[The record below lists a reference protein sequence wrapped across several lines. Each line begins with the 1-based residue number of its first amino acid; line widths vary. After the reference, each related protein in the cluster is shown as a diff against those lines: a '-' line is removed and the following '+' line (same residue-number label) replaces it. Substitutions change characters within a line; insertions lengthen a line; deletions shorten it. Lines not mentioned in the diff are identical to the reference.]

1 MKMHIDGK
9 YMFKLISA
17 LSILIS
23 STSCANYLNSLNPD
37 ECSALADAAGII
49 YTGNTTKM
57 EIPVYGTMSLNPPES
72 TRVDLKDGSVEL
84 TFTACGDTTYYI
96 YFNDADSSGFTR
108 YYSGENISFGDGKF
122 SVLDRDSTLV
132 YSNNESGVYTIPD
145 FQPGESKIILTKDG
159 SAGNV
164 FIYVWSRS
172 KYGSASS
179 VSVQY
184 GDSYSPSG
192 FTQDWVCPGESHEYS
207 FYARGGELYNIHWVD
222 LDSSDRAGILG
233 DDENLTY
240 GCYQIY
246 NSSGKCRLYGDI
258 SGTFTPDETD
268 TYRMVV
274 TTWGLRCSDG
284 GPYWDGNTAFRIYQ

>member
-37 ECSALADAAGII
+37 ECSALADAVGII

-108 YYSGENISFGDGKF
+108 YYSAIVPLHLRQLHIKF
-122 SVLDRDSTLV
+122 PFWLKCSLFV
-132 YSNNESGVYTIPD
+132 NN
-145 FQPGESKIILTKDG
+145 
-159 SAGNV
+159 
-164 FIYVWSRS
+164 
-172 KYGSASS
+172 
-179 VSVQY
+179 
-184 GDSYSPSG
+184 
-192 FTQDWVCPGESHEYS
+192 VC
-207 FYARGGELYNIHWVD
+207 
-222 LDSSDRAGILG
+222 
-233 DDENLTY
+233 
-240 GCYQIY
+240 
-246 NSSGKCRLYGDI
+246 
-258 SGTFTPDETD
+258 
-268 TYRMVV
+268 
-274 TTWGLRCSDG
+274 
-284 GPYWDGNTAFRIYQ
+284 